1 MQRNA
6 TMDVQTALI
15 VAQLQA
21 FGEGAPPLE
30 EKQRLL
36 VEIRNHS
43 AEVASRVD
51 HLLLEHLQK
60 LGSGLKEAQANQA
73 KLRTLIEK
81 LTSPPWHPAIL
92 LGLEDTGR
100 GQAAMV
106 LHGNMR
112 RVVSIGDE
120 VEAELLEV
128 GDEVLL
134 GSELNMLMARSPYAR
149 PACGQ
154 TAQFER
160 YTQDRR
166 LVLKARDEEVVVRAA
181 GDLRDVELRTG
192 DEVRYDSTA
201 WIAYERLERSKGGH
215 LFLEETPRE
224 TFADVGGLHHQISE
238 LQRSLQ
244 LHFYHPE
251 TVEKYRL
258 QRKRAVLLFGPAGTG
273 KTLIARALAN
283 WLAHL
288 SPSGRSRFIN
298 IKPASLHSMW
308 YGQTEANYREVFR
321 VAREAGAQEPEV
333 PVVIFFD
340 EIDAIGA
347 ARGASI
353 HRIDDRVLNAF
364 MAELNGLEDRG
375 NVLVVAATNRLDTL
389 DPALARPGRL
399 GDLMLR
405 IPRPGRAAARD
416 IFRKHLPLDIPYAS
430 NGHDSAAA
438 RDLLIDSAVS
448 RIYSPNGDS
457 QLATITFRDGKRRT
471 VQARDLINGSEIAKI
486 AQTAAERACLREAE
500 NGPGGVALEDLL
512 SGVEE
517 FFETAAQGLTPVNC
531 RTHLDDL
538 PQDMDVVR
546 VDSVERKV
554 RRPHSYLNMIERRGF
569 D

>member
-1 MQRNA
+1 
-6 TMDVQTALI
+6 
-15 VAQLQA
+15 
-21 FGEGAPPLE
+21 
-30 EKQRLL
+30 
-36 VEIRNHS
+36 
-43 AEVASRVD
+43 
-51 HLLLEHLQK
+51 
-60 LGSGLKEAQANQA
+60 
-73 KLRTLIEK
+73 
-81 LTSPPWHPAIL
+81 
-92 LGLEDTGR
+92 
-100 GQAAMV
+100 
-106 LHGNMR
+106 
-112 RVVSIGDE
+112 
-120 VEAELLEV
+120 
-128 GDEVLL
+128 
-134 GSELNMLMARSPYAR
+134 
-149 PACGQ
+149 
-154 TAQFER
+154 
-160 YTQDRR
+160 
-166 LVLKARDEEVVVRAA
+166 
-181 GDLRDVELRTG
+181 
-192 DEVRYDSTA
+192 
-201 WIAYERLERSKGGH
+201 
-215 LFLEETPRE
+215 
-224 TFADVGGLHHQISE
+224 
-238 LQRSLQ
+238 
-244 LHFYHPE
+244 
-251 TVEKYRL
+251 
-258 QRKRAVLLFGPAGTG
+258 
-273 KTLIARALAN
+273 
-283 WLAHL
+283 
-288 SPSGRSRFIN
+288 
-298 IKPASLHSMW
+298 
-308 YGQTEANYREVFR
+308 
-321 VAREAGAQEPEV
+321 
-333 PVVIFFD
+333 
-340 EIDAIGA
+340 
-347 ARGASI
+347 
-353 HRIDDRVLNAF
+353 